1 MSHRASRGYVVH
13 GGEVRLPLA
22 PRVVTAIPFDAI

>member
-22 PRVVTAIPFDAI
+22 PRVTAIPFDAI